1 MRKIITLFAIA
12 ALGAQAKEWTVASPD
27 EALKVTVSDSPTLT
41 YSADYYGQPIL
52 EASQIG
58 INQVAPKVTRATR
71 QSVRR
76 IEESPLYRSA
86 TVQNHYN
93 QLTLKL
99 KGDWA
104 LEFRVY
110 DNGMAYRWVYGGKKP
125 VEITGETVEYRFP
138 GNPEASVP
146 YVRDMGGAPY
156 EAQFFNSFENV
167 YTTKPISELDS
178 KRLAFLP
185 LMVNVEQAIKPAT
198 TVAKVAITDVN
209 INGYPGLYLVS
220 CGEPGVLKGVMAP
233 IPAEVKQG
241 GHNNLQMVPQS
252 YSDVI
257 AKLDGPR
264 ALPWR
269 AMVVGQNDAA
279 VAQSDLTYLLA
290 DPSKIAD
297 TSWIKPGKVAW
308 EWWNDWNIIG
318 VDFPTGVNNATYK
331 AYIDF
336 AAKHGIEY
344 VILDEGWAVN
354 RQADLFAVVPEIDL
368 EALVEYGKQKGV
380 GIILWAGYYAF
391 ARDMERVCKHYADM
405 GVKGFKVDFLDRDD
419 ADMTAFEYAAAECA
433 ARHGLVLDMHGTH
446 KPAGITRT
454 WPNVLNYEG
463 VHGLEQMKWISADY
477 DACTYDTQIPFTRQ
491 VAGPMDYT
499 QGAMLNAARG
509 QYRPSNSQ
517 PMSQGTRCHQLGL
530 YMVLDSPLTMLCDSP
545 SNYEREPECT
555 EFIASVPT
563 VWDETRVLDGR
574 FGEYVV
580 TARRSGDTWYIGGIS
595 NSTPRDIEIDLSPL
609 GVEGKSLTLFSDG
622 VNARRNGQDYKK
634 QTLSAPN
641 TLKLHL
647 APGGGF
653 AAILSSANF

>member
-1 MRKIITLFAIA
+1 MRKIL
-12 ALGAQAKEWTVASPD
+12 ALCSILALTSQAKEWQVASPD
-27 EALKVTVSDSPTLT
+27 DALKVTVTDAPTLA
-41 YSADYYGQPIL
+41 YSADYYGQPVI
-52 EASQIG
+52 EASPLALTSSAG
-58 INQVAPKVTRATR
+58 KVAATVSRVSR
-71 QSVRR
+71 QSVRQTVNA
-76 IEESPLYRSA
+76 PFYRSA
-86 TVQNHYN
+86 TVTDHYN

-99 KGDWA
+99 KGDWSV
-104 LEFRVY
+104 EFRVY
-110 DNGMAYRWVYGGKKP
+110 DDGLAYRWVYTGSKP
-125 VEITGETVEYRFP
+125 LAITGETVEYRFP

-146 YVRDMGGAPY
+146 YVRPGGDFEQQY
-156 EAQFFNSFENV
+156 FNSFENT
-167 YTTKPISELDS
+167 YTTAPVSELND
-178 KRLAFLP
+178 KQLAFLP
-185 LMVNVEQAIKPAT
+185 VLVRPQEQVRI
-198 TVAKVAITDVN
+198 AITDVN
-209 INGYPGLYLVS
+209 LDSYPGLYLHAT
-220 CGEPGVLKGVMAP
+220 GQDGVLAGAMAP
-233 IPAEVKQG
+233 IPSEVKQG
-241 GHNNLQMVPQS
+241 GHNNLQMVPQA
-252 YSDVI
+252 YSDTLAVI
-257 AKLDGPR
+257 NGAR

-269 AMVVGQNDAA
+269 AMVVGANDVAI
-279 VAQSDLTYLLA
+279 AQSNLTYLLA

-318 VDFPTGVNNATYK
+318 VDFPTGVNTPTYK

-336 AAKHGIEY
+336 AADHGIEY

-354 RQADLFAVVPEIDL
+354 RVADLFAVVPEIDL
-368 EALVEYGKQKGV
+368 VELVEYGKQKGV

-391 ARDMERVCKHYADM
+391 HRDMERVCKHYADM

-433 ARHGLVLDMHGTH
+433 ARHGLVLDMHGAH

-463 VHGLEQMKWISADY
+463 VHGLEQMKWIGADY

-509 QYRPSNSQ
+509 HYRPSNSQ
-517 PMSQGTRCHQLGL
+517 PMSQGTRCHQLGM

-545 SNYEREPECT
+545 SNYVREPECT

-574 FGEYVV
+574 FGEYVI

-595 NSTPRDIEIDLSPL
+595 NSAPHDVEIDLAAL
-609 GVEGKSLTLFSDG
+609 GIDGKSLTLYKDG
-622 VNARRNGQDYKK
+622 VNAHRNGQDYMKTE
-634 QTLSAPN
+634 QSAAPA
-641 TLKLHL
+641 TLKIHM

-653 AAILSSANF
+653 AAILK